1 MYCSRTISSIK
12 NRKRKKFNYHVRTLH
27 KIIQKHDSE
36 IIILTMNWVIS
47 VSLRT
52 IVLQTDSPTK
62 RIDNPM
68 FRVGSPTK
76 PVLAVFL
83 VPQTVGPTHQQD
95 YRYVGQDQHIVS
107 PTFCRT
113 IDALVKTS
121 VTLVLLSVGIL
132 TRWSKP
138 VYFKSYFMQYYRYS
152 DHKSYFLQDYRYTN

>member
-1 MYCSRTISSIK
+1 M
-12 NRKRKKFNYHVRTLH
+12 H

-68 FRVGSPTK
+68 FRVGSLTK

-83 VPQTVGPTHQQD
+83 VPQTVGPTHQ
-95 YRYVGQDQHIVS
+95 
-107 PTFCRT
+107 
-113 IDALVKTS
+113 
-121 VTLVLLSVGIL
+121 
-132 TRWSKP
+132 
-138 VYFKSYFMQYYRYS
+138 
-152 DHKSYFLQDYRYTN
+152 